1 MQAYVASDLN
11 STLDLE
17 SIRMITEVRQY
28 PSSQGPNRFNN
39 FVLKLN
45 ILGPGVNILAAYP
58 WTSMFFFYLFD
69 TSMACP
75 HLLGIV
81 ANQMSLHPT
90 YSPVMIK
97 SAIMTTSNWQ
107 DNIGMPIADEAG
119 NPANL
124 FATGTGHVNGTR
136 AADPGIVYNVQL
148 LDYVKYVCGLSYTLK
163 EVEIV
168 FREPVDCA
176 LVGGITGEELNY
188 PTFYINAS

>member
-11 STLDLE
+11 SMLALE
-17 SIRMITEVRQY
+17 SIGMITGVRQY
-28 PSSQGPNRFNN
+28 PSSQGPSRFNN

-45 ILGPGVNILAAYP
+45 ILGPSVNILAAYP

-75 HLLGIV
+75 HLSGIV
-81 ANQMSLHPT
+81 ANLMSLHPT
-90 YSPVMIK
+90 YSPAMIK
-97 SAIMTTSNWQ
+97 SAIMTTSDWQ
-107 DNIGMPIADEAG
+107 NNTEMPITDEAG

-124 FATGTGHVNGTR
+124 FATGARHVNGTR
-136 AADPGIVYNVQL
+136 AADPGIVYDVQF
-148 LDYVKYVCGLSYTLK
+148 LDFVKYVCGLSYTPK

-168 FREPVDCA
+168 VREPVDCA

-188 PTFYINAS
+188 PTLYINAS